1 MTIEIRYPSIDSLP
15 HHIAF
20 PTHILSSNLC
30 TGHMNAI
37 VDGIHVCATEING
50 VNEFMDHGLVGMVC
64 IDDVLLTEEYFGEET
79 EFGLIGI
86 PSDDLLLEVLH
97 CSFLIALSLSSFV
110 CLCLILAVIVVI
122 VIVIIILFDGRDGAR
137 MVSSMTPN
145 PAPAFLSPQSM
156 QEMNPLGGVH
166 PIPTSFSMRNW
177 IVTLEVRPDRT
188 CVLQSFLCWAASS
201 KAFASSVFLGSEGEG
216 SRKGNAGDVLA
227 LALAVVLALHSFVSF
242 VMAAVCVVCGLSEQ
256 IKCDMSQTLSQE

>member
-1 MTIEIRYPSIDSLP
+1 MNPSLHHRSISTSFHHPYLSQIRMPIKRKCIPKTPLKRRIYILPTLRLTIRICLHAQYSSPLDTFRTMTIEIRYPSIDSLP

-122 VIVIIILFDGRDGAR
+122 VIVIIITIRW
-137 MVSSMTPN
+137 S
-145 PAPAFLSPQSM
+145 
-156 QEMNPLGGVH
+156 
-166 PIPTSFSMRNW
+166 
-177 IVTLEVRPDRT
+177 
-188 CVLQSFLCWAASS
+188 
-201 KAFASSVFLGSEGEG
+201 
-216 SRKGNAGDVLA
+216 
-227 LALAVVLALHSFVSF
+227 
-242 VMAAVCVVCGLSEQ
+242 
-256 IKCDMSQTLSQE
+256 